1 MSRVEPRLRA
11 MTPIIQVVLLGVA
24 QDAGLPQAGCD
35 CVNCATARALGR
47 HPCVVSLGIIDH
59 TQQTFWMVDATPDFP
74 QQLQMLRERAP
85 GATFAGLILT
95 HAHMG
100 HYTGLIHLGREAMDI
115 RDITL
120 WCSCK
125 MRAFLR
131 ANAPWAG
138 LLNDGNVT
146 PREIIDGEP
155 FALSK
160 GVSVLPYQVPHRA
173 EFTDTYAFLFSGD
186 RQRLFYCPD
195 IDSWDG
201 LTFDIDNTLKAGD
214 TVLLDGSFFSEE
226 ELPNRDMALIPHP
239 LVTDTVGRYANK
251 PYDLVLIHLNHTNP
265 IWRASPQQEWIM
277 SQNAVVGER
286 GQAWMLA

>member
-1 MSRVEPRLRA
+1 MAS
-11 MTPIIQVVLLGVA
+11 TIQVVLLGVA

-35 CVNCATARALGR
+35 CANCVTARTVGR
-47 HPCVVSLGIIDH
+47 NPCVVSLGIIDH
-59 TQQTFWMVDATPDFP
+59 TQQAFWMVDATPDFP

-120 WCSCK
+120 WCSSK
-125 MRAFLR
+125 MTAFLR

-138 LLNDGNVT
+138 LLTDGNVA
-146 PREIIDGEP
+146 PREIRDGEP
-155 FALSK
+155 FSLSE
-160 GVSVLPYQVPHRA
+160 GISVLPCQVPHRA

-201 LTFDIDNTLKAGD
+201 LTFDIENTLKAGD
-214 TVLLDGSFFSEE
+214 TALLDGSFFSEE
-226 ELPNRDMALIPHP
+226 ELPHRDMALIPHP
-239 LVTDTVGRYANK
+239 LVTDTVRRYANK
-251 PYDLVLIHLNHTNP
+251 PYDLVLIHLNHTYP
-265 IWRASPQQEWIM
+265 IWSASPQ
-277 SQNAVVGER
+277 
-286 GQAWMLA
+286 

>member
-1 MSRVEPRLRA
+1 MIDPSSESPWL
-11 MTPIIQVVLLGVA
+11 IVLGTA
-24 QDAGLPQAGCD
+24 QDAGVPQAGCLKACCD
-35 CVNCATARALGR
+35 WARSDPSRRRLPA
-47 HPCVVSLGIIDH
+47 CLGIVDPRNRKRWIIDC
-59 TQQTFWMVDATPDFP
+59 TPSFP
-74 QQLQMLRERAP
+74 EQLALLDRHSDP
-85 GATFAGLILT
+85 DWGLAGIFLT

-120 WCSCK
+120 WCSSK

-186 RQRLFYCPD
+186 RQRLFYFPD

-201 LTFDIDNTLKAGD
+201 LTFDIDNILKAGD

-226 ELPNRDMALIPHP
+226 ELPHRDMALIPHP

-277 SQNAVVGER
+277 SQGAVVGER

>member
-1 MSRVEPRLRA
+1 
-11 MTPIIQVVLLGVA
+11 
-24 QDAGLPQAGCD
+24 
-35 CVNCATARALGR
+35 
-47 HPCVVSLGIIDH
+47 
-59 TQQTFWMVDATPDFP
+59 
-74 QQLQMLRERAP
+74 
-85 GATFAGLILT
+85 
-95 HAHMG
+95 MG

-120 WCSCK
+120 WCSSK

-214 TVLLDGSFFSEE
+214 TGLLDGSFFSEE
-226 ELPNRDMALIPHP
+226 ELPHRDMALIPHP

>member
-1 MSRVEPRLRA
+1 MAS
-11 MTPIIQVVLLGVA
+11 TIQVVLLGVA

-35 CVNCATARALGR
+35 CVNCVTARAVGR
-47 HPCVVSLGIIDH
+47 NPCVVSLGIIDH
-59 TQQTFWMVDATPDFP
+59 TQQAFWMVDATPDFP

-120 WCSCK
+120 WCSSK
-125 MRAFLR
+125 MTAFLR

-138 LLNDGNVT
+138 LLTDGNVA
-146 PREIIDGEP
+146 PREIRDGEP
-155 FALSK
+155 FSLSE
-160 GVSVLPYQVPHRA
+160 GISVLPCQVPHRA

-201 LTFDIDNTLKAGD
+201 LTFDIENTLKAGD
-214 TVLLDGSFFSEE
+214 TALLDGSFFSEE
-226 ELPNRDMALIPHP
+226 ELPHRDMALIPHP
-239 LVTDTVGRYANK
+239 LVTDTVRRYANK

-265 IWRASPQQEWIM
+265 IWSASPQKEWTV
-277 SQNAVVGER
+277 SQGVVVGER

>member
-1 MSRVEPRLRA
+1 

-35 CVNCATARALGR
+35 CVNCVTARALGR

-59 TQQTFWMVDATPDFP
+59 TQQAFWMVDATPDFP

-115 RDITL
+115 RDISL
-120 WCSCK
+120 WCSSK

-131 ANAPWAG
+131 ANAPWAA

>member
-1 MSRVEPRLRA
+1 

-59 TQQTFWMVDATPDFP
+59 TQQAFWMVDATPAFP

-120 WCSCK
+120 WCSSK

-131 ANAPWAG
+131 ANAPWAA

-226 ELPNRDMALIPHP
+226 ELPHRDMALIPHP

>member
-1 MSRVEPRLRA
+1 M
-11 MTPIIQVVLLGVA
+11 
-24 QDAGLPQAGCD
+24 
-35 CVNCATARALGR
+35 
-47 HPCVVSLGIIDH
+47 VSLGIIDH
-59 TQQTFWMVDATPDFP
+59 TQQAFWIVDATPDFP

-120 WCSCK
+120 WCSSK
-125 MRAFLR
+125 MTAFLS

-138 LLNDGNVT
+138 LLTDGNVT

-155 FALSK
+155 FSLSE
-160 GVSVLPYQVPHRA
+160 GISVLPYQVPHRA

-226 ELPNRDMALIPHP
+226 ELPHRDMTLIPHP

-265 IWRASPQQEWIM
+265 IWTASPQKEWIV
-277 SQNAVVGER
+277 SQGAVVGER

>member
-1 MSRVEPRLRA
+1 

-35 CVNCATARALGR
+35 CVNCGTARDAGLN
-47 HPCVVSLGIIDH
+47 PCVVSLGIIDH
-59 TQQTFWMVDATPDFP
+59 AQQVFWMVDATPDFP

-100 HYTGLIHLGREAMDI
+100 HYTGLIHLGREAMDV

-120 WCSCK
+120 WCSSK

-131 ANAPWAG
+131 ANALWAG

-226 ELPNRDMALIPHP
+226 ELPHRDMALIPHP

-277 SQNAVVGER
+277 SQGAVVGER
-286 GQAWMLA
+286 GQAWTLA

>member
-35 CVNCATARALGR
+35 CVNCVTARALGR